1 MSLLNISLLSLSEI
15 FGDFALEKFAH
26 TGAVSALSAGLIGYI
41 AVIIF
46 LIRSMTRST
55 ILKVNVLWDGLSALI
70 ESAAAVFILGETF
83 DDPKQWLGAGL
94 IVSGLFLLKF
104 SRDN

>member
-1 MSLLNISLLSLSEI
+1 MSFLNISLLSLSEI

-26 TGAVSALSAGLIGYI
+26 TGSISALSAGFIGYL

-46 LIRSMTRST
+46 LVKSMTRSN
-55 ILKVNVLWDGLSALI
+55 ILHVNLLWDGMSALI

-83 DDPKQWLGAGL
+83 NDPKQWLGAGL

-104 SRDN
+104 T